1 MRPTTSNEIRKAFL
15 DYFNEMRHEIV
26 PSAPLPQKDNP
37 TLLFTNAG
45 MNQFVD
51 VFLGKEK
58 RAYKRATTAQKVMRV
73 QGKQNDLENVGPSA
87 RHHTF
92 FEMLGNFS
100 FGDYF
105 KREAIDYAWGFL
117 TGVMELEPERLFAT
131 VYTDDDEAA
140 DLWTRYL
147 PVERILRF
155 GKDDNFWEMG
165 DIGPCGPCSEI
176 HYYSG
181 DLADIN
187 PAGVNNDAYPG
198 YVEVWNLVFMQFE
211 RQKDQS
217 LVPLPHPSVDT
228 GMGMERLVRVIQG
241 VESNYDTD
249 LFTPVLSRV
258 QQLLGDSDAQRAANY
273 VGYRVIADHGRAATF
288 LIADGVQPGNTGAGY
303 VLRMIIRRA
312 ARFGRKIGFHEPFL
326 GEVAQVY
333 IDQMGDNYSELRQ
346 RRDLI
351 LHTLRREEE
360 RFNRTL
366 DKALLH
372 LDELVDDLHRRGEKQ
387 IPGDVAFNL
396 YATYGLP
403 LEITRDVAG
412 EQHGMTVDEKGYNA
426 AREAHALASGSGA
439 FANYVV
445 GANVYSDVL
454 RALIDGGDLDESGV
468 DYDPYS
474 GASLETTILALI
486 SDGQRSDAARAGQRV
501 EVVTA
506 ATPFYVEAGGEV
518 SDTGR
523 ITTPGGVE
531 MRVDDTRR
539 PVPGLII
546 HSGQITAG
554 ELKPGDM
561 ALLEVDRARRA
572 DIRRNHTATHL
583 LHRELRAHLGP
594 HVAQA
599 GSLVAPDRLRFD
611 FTHDKAVDRET
622 LGRIEAAVNEAILVN
637 YPVNVAHMGQKE
649 AIQAGAMALFGEKYG
664 DIVRTITVGED
675 PLPNPLPGGEGIRT
689 GGEGNGAPYSF
700 ELCGGLH
707 VDETGEIGLFR
718 FTGEEAVGAGV
729 RRVEAMTGRGAYHFV
744 AERLN
749 LLDRLAG
756 KLNAP
761 VAEVEQRL
769 EALLEHDRAVERE
782 LDVAGR
788 RLARGQFDVLLG
800 GLMQVKGAHVLAAQ
814 VDVPNVERLR
824 EMADWFRDRV
834 SSGAAVLGAVSD
846 GKPFLVATVTDDL
859 IARGLKAGDL
869 AREVAKIVGGSGGGR
884 PNMAQAGGR
893 DPERLADALA
903 AVAGLVDAALK
914 D

>member
-15 DYFNEMRHEIV
+15 DYFNELKHEVV
-26 PSAPLPQKDNP
+26 PSAPLPQRDNP

-58 RAYKRATTAQKVMRV
+58 RPYSRATTAQKVMRV

-105 KREAIDYAWGFL
+105 KREAIDYAWMFL
-117 TGVMELEPERLFAT
+117 TGVMELEQERLFAT

-140 DLWTRYL
+140 ALWERYL
-147 PVERILRF
+147 PADRILRF
-155 GKDDNFWEMG
+155 GKKDNFWAMG

-181 DLADIN
+181 EMKDIN
-187 PAGVNNDAYPG
+187 PAGVNNDDYPN
-198 YVEVWNLVFMQFE
+198 YVEVWNLVFMQYDA
-211 RQKDQS
+211 QPDGT
-217 LVPLPHPSVDT
+217 LVPLPKPSVDT

-249 LFTPVLSRV
+249 LFVPVLARV
-258 QQLLGDSDAQRAANY
+258 QELLGDSDAQRQENY

-333 IDQMGDNYSELRQ
+333 IEQMGEAYPELRQ

-372 LDELVDDLHRRGEKQ
+372 LDELVDELHSQGVRE

-403 LEITRDVAG
+403 LEITRDVAQ
-412 EQHGMTVDEKGYNA
+412 EQHGMTVDEAGYNA

-445 GANVYSDVL
+445 GANVYSDLL
-454 RALIDGGDLDESGV
+454 RDLVENGYLEDSGV

-474 GASLETTILALI
+474 GASLETTVIGLI
-486 SDGQRSDAARAGQRV
+486 RDGQRVQAANAGDKV

-518 SDTGR
+518 SDTGV
-523 ITTPGGVE
+523 ITADGATLV
-531 MRVDDTRR
+531 RVNDTRR
-539 PVPGLII
+539 PVAGLIV
-546 HSGQITAG
+546 HAGQVSQG
-554 ELKPGDM
+554 ELREGD
-561 ALLEVDRARRA
+561 LVRLEVDRTRRA

-583 LHRELRAHLGP
+583 LHRELRSHLGN
-594 HVAQA
+594 HVVQA

-611 FTHDKAVDRET
+611 FTHDKAVDRAT
-622 LGRIEAAVNEAILVN
+622 LGRIEAAINEAILAN
-637 YPVNVAHMGQKE
+637 HPVNVAYMGQKE
-649 AIQAGAMALFGEKYG
+649 AIAAGAMALFGEKYG
-664 DIVRTITVGED
+664 DIVRTITVGD
-675 PLPNPLPGGEGIRT
+675 GPDN
-689 GGEGNGAPYSF
+689 GNAVKPYSF

-707 VDETGEIGLFR
+707 VNETGEIGLFR
-718 FTGEEAVGAGV
+718 FVGEEAVGAGV
-729 RRVEAMTGRGAYHFV
+729 RRVEAVTGRGAYEFI
-744 AERLN
+744 AERLS

-756 KLNAP
+756 KLNTP
-761 VAEVEQRL
+761 VAELEHRL
-769 EALLEHDRAVERE
+769 EALLEHDRAQERE
-782 LDVAGR
+782 LETANR
-788 RLARGQFDVLLG
+788 RLARGQFDILLG
-800 GLMQVKGAHVLAAQ
+800 GLAQVGDAYLLAAQ
-814 VDVPNVERLR
+814 VDVQNVDQLR
-824 EMADWFRDRV
+824 EMTDWFRDRV
-834 SSGAAVLGAVSD
+834 KSGVAVLGTVSN
-846 GKPFLVATVTDDL
+846 GKPVIIATVTDDL
-859 IARGLKAGDL
+859 IARGVKAGDL
-869 AREVAKIVGGSGGGR
+869 VREVAKIVGGSGGGR

-893 DPERLADALA
+893 DPEKLGEALA
-903 AVAGLVDAALK
+903 AVKALVESALA
-914 D
+914 

>member
-800 GLMQVKGAHVLAAQ
+800 GLLQVKGAHVLAAQ
-814 VDVPNVERLR
+814 VEVPNVERLR

-834 SSGAAVLGAVSD
+834 PSGAAVLGAVSD

>member
-1 MRPTTSNEIRKAFL
+1 MRPTTSNEIRQAFL
-15 DYFNEMRHEIV
+15 DYFNELKHEVV
-26 PSAPLPQKDNP
+26 PSAPLPQRDNP

-58 RAYKRATTAQKVMRV
+58 RPYSRAATAQKVMRV
-73 QGKQNDLENVGPSA
+73 QGKHNDLENVGPSA

-105 KREAIDYAWGFL
+105 KREAIDFAWTFM

-131 VYTDDDEAA
+131 VYTEDDDAF

-147 PVERILRF
+147 PAERILRF
-155 GKDDNFWEMG
+155 GKSENYWSMG
-165 DIGPCGPCSEI
+165 DIGPCGPCSEV

-181 DLADIN
+181 DLATIT
-187 PAGVNNDAYPG
+187 PEGVNNDDCPEYL
-198 YVEVWNLVFMQFE
+198 EVWNLVFMQFDA
-211 RQKDQS
+211 QPDGA
-217 LVPLPHPSVDT
+217 LLPLPRPSVDT
-228 GMGMERLVRVIQG
+228 GMGMERLVRIVQG
-241 VESNYDTD
+241 VETNYETD
-249 LFTPVLSRV
+249 LFTPALNRV
-258 QQLLGDSDAQRAANY
+258 QQLLGDNDEQRAENY

-333 IDQMGDNYSELRQ
+333 IDQMGVAYPELRQ
-346 RRDLI
+346 RRDHV

-366 DKALLH
+366 DNALLH
-372 LDELVDDLHRRGEKQ
+372 LDELVDELHSQGNTE

-403 LEITRDVAG
+403 LELTRDVAQ

-426 AREAHALASGSGA
+426 AREAHAVASGSGA

-445 GANVYSDVL
+445 GANVYSDL
-454 RALIDGGDLDESGV
+454 FRALVGRGDLDETGV
-468 DYDPYS
+468 DYDPYA
-474 GASLETTILALI
+474 GASLETNVLGLI
-486 SDGQRSDAARAGQRV
+486 SDGARVASARAGQKV
-501 EVVTA
+501 EIITA

-523 ITTPGGVE
+523 ITADKGLDIRIV
-531 MRVDDTRR
+531 DTRR
-539 PVPGLII
+539 PVPGLVV
-546 HSGQITAG
+546 HVG
-554 ELKPGDM
+554 EVVEGEVAEGD
-561 ALLEVDRARRA
+561 LVRLVVDRARRA

-583 LHRELRAHLGP
+583 LHRELRAHLGN
-594 HVAQA
+594 HVVQA

-611 FTHDKAVDRET
+611 FTHDQSVDRTT
-622 LGRIEAAVNEAILVN
+622 LRRIESAVNDAILAN
-637 YPVNVAHMGQKE
+637 YPVNIAYRGQKE
-649 AIQAGAMALFGEKYG
+649 AIEAGAMALFGEKYG
-664 DIVRTITVGED
+664 DIVRTITVGD
-675 PLPNPLPGGEGIRT
+675 NSANGET
-689 GGEGNGAPYSF
+689 APYSF

-718 FTGEEAVGAGV
+718 FVGEEAVGAGV
-729 RRVEAMTGRGAYHFV
+729 RRVEAVTGRGAYEFV
-744 AERLN
+744 AERLS

-756 KLNAP
+756 KLNVP
-761 VAEVEQRL
+761 VTEIENRL
-769 EALLEHDRAVERE
+769 ETVLDHERTIERE
-782 LDVAGR
+782 LESANR
-788 RLARGQFDVLLG
+788 RLARGQFDILIG
-800 GLMQVKGAHVLAAQ
+800 GILKVNGASVLAAQ
-814 VDVPNVERLR
+814 VEASHIDQLR

-834 SSGAAVLGAVSD
+834 DSGVAVLGMVND
-846 GKPFLVATVTDDL
+846 GKPTIIATVTDDL
-859 IARGLKAGDL
+859 IARGVKAGDL
-869 AREVAKIVGGSGGGR
+869 VREVAKIVGGSGGGR
-884 PNMAQAGGR
+884 PNMAQAGGG
-893 DPERLADALA
+893 DPAKLADALA
-903 AVAGLVDAALK
+903 AVSRLVESALS
-914 D
+914 